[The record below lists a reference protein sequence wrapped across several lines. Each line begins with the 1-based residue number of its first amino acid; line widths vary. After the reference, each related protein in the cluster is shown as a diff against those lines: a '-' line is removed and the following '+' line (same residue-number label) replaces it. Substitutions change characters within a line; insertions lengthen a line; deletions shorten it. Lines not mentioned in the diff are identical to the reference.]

1 MEKQLYIIKVS
12 KCFIIAKDESYNLY
26 YDTILRTTKAATDIL
41 LFPTSI
47 RKWKKKKKT
56 LFNVNCPQENIEG
69 GGGGGGDG
77 V

>member
-1 MEKQLYIIKVS
+1 MEKQLYIIKAS

-47 RKWKKKKKT
+47 RKWRKHYLTSIVHRKILKGA
-56 LFNVNCPQENIEG
+56 E
-69 GGGGGGDG
+69 GGDG